1 MHAGKI
7 DLISGLL
14 AQTAVKGRLAR
25 LPQ

>member
-14 AQTAVKGRLAR
+14 AQAAVKGRLAR